1 MWKPSVRPTPTV
13 RATVFLAGDLLI
25 WAGSLL
31 GAFLIRFDGHIP
43 PNYLRDLP
51 VLLALLIPVK
61 LFWNA
66 SYRLYQLT
74 WRAVGLTEIMNA
86 AKANT
91 FSLLTVTA
99 VVLLFRMVDAFADLP
114 RSVLLMDY
122 VLTTC
127 GVVIFRASRRGWQL
141 QREALQIRRR
151 GRNGTRLLIYGAGAA
166 GARIVQS
173 IRETSETTYR
183 PVGVADDD
191 PAKQG
196 AYIQGLKVLGG
207 RDALPRI
214 VRNLAV
220 DEVLIAIP
228 SAAPG

>member
-13 RATVFLAGDLLI
+13 RAPASRAGDLLI

-127 GVVIFRASRRGWQL
+127 GVVIFRASRRGWPARGRRVRSDRNSCTSWRAFHWGRSSPRTSANQGSSNWN
-141 QREALQIRRR
+141 RSCCGNSPTSGCAPRSWTCATRRR
-151 GRNGTRLLIYGAGAA
+151 WTGWGGRRGPTRSSTPPPPSTRPCW
-166 GARIVQS
+166 GAR
-173 IRETSETTYR
+173 
-183 PVGVADDD
+183 
-191 PAKQG
+191 
-196 AYIQGLKVLGG
+196 
-207 RDALPRI
+207 
-214 VRNLAV
+214 
-220 DEVLIAIP
+220 
-228 SAAPG
+228 